1 MILSPVALVVPA
13 NLTLSPL
20 TATNML
26 PGDNTHTVTAVAT
39 STSGSVIPGATV
51 TFTVTAGPN
60 IGQTG
65 NDVTDANGEATF
77 TYTSNGT
84 AGTDTIRAT
93 IGDLQSNNVSKT
105 WSLAQGLVCDVD
117 SDGDVDL
124 ADINAINAARNT
136 PAAPGDK
143 RDANG
148 DGTINVIDSRFC
160 AVRRT
165 AN

>member
-1 MILSPVALVVPA
+1 MVPA

-20 TATNML
+20 TATNQL

-39 STSGSVIPGATV
+39 STSGSFIPGATV
-51 TFTVTAGPN
+51 TFTITAGPN
-60 IGQTG
+60 TGQTG

-84 AGTDTIRAT
+84 RGTDTIQAT
-93 IGDLQSNNVSKT
+93 IGDLVSNTVTKT
-105 WSLAQGLVCDVD
+105 WVAAQGLLCDVD
-117 SDGDVDL
+117 GDKDVDL

-136 PAAPGDK
+136 IAAPGDP

-148 DGTINVIDSRFC
+148 DGVINVVDSRFC

-165 AN
+165 PN